1 MTTSKYPV
9 EFPEVKSGLDINTLP
24 TAGYTTDPAIKKQV
38 DAALEAYK
46 QQTDALEQ
54 RFAQPNW
61 FKVAAGFAKPQ
72 LGGFLA
78 SLGSA
83 SEAMGE
89 QQEAQRAI
97 MPTIARMRSEIAAKQ
112 AGFEVRMK
120 QQELFNQWQKT
131 GKPMDATTFADITQY
146 GADTDVAKTAKSYYD
161 AAQKGLEITREAVG
175 AMGKDPLMPLEDWT
189 KFQLRPDADQTSIQK
204 KQNEFESALNAA
216 KPPQI
221 DQAQWNAMSRYEKM
235 EESAS
240 YARAQR
246 ESGMGA
252 ETAVQQQATQAP
264 TRLSLLGSI
273 RDLAMG
279 VGLGTVKGP
288 DGKEITGQQ
297 QMAALLNYFGGNNPF
312 EVLARAAADGKL
324 SERLA
329 DIDRYARQSNM
340 SPEAKDNFQKLSKLL
355 AENQV
360 NLRNGAINPTDQ
372 FSALQQAG
380 SPNIGNSQT
389 ALVSLVDLMGH
400 GEKNAID
407 KYRYILDNKVPFR
420 QLGVDAG
427 YLEKQRQYAEEH
439 RRIATS
445 NPLVNTPSWYN
456 PAGGAKSAS
465 QAAPQPSAAPSAK
478 STSPQAPAKRPAKRE
493 FGDKTYYLQ
502 PDGSYDT
509 VEGGGRP

>member
-1 MTTSKYPV
+1 
-9 EFPEVKSGLDINTLP
+9 
-24 TAGYTTDPAIKKQV
+24 
-38 DAALEAYK
+38 
-46 QQTDALEQ
+46 
-54 RFAQPNW
+54 
-61 FKVAAGFAKPQ
+61 
-72 LGGFLA
+72 
-78 SLGSA
+78 
-83 SEAMGE
+83 
-89 QQEAQRAI
+89 
-97 MPTIARMRSEIAAKQ
+97 
-112 AGFEVRMK
+112 
-120 QQELFNQWQKT
+120 
-131 GKPMDATTFADITQY
+131 
-146 GADTDVAKTAKSYYD
+146 
-161 AAQKGLEITREAVG
+161 
-175 AMGKDPLMPLEDWT
+175 
-189 KFQLRPDADQTSIQK
+189 LRPDADQTSIQK

-465 QAAPQPSAAPSAK
+465 QAASQPSA
-478 STSPQAPAKRPAKRE
+478 PQAPASAPQATKRSNRIE
-493 FGDKTYYLQ
+493 
-502 PDGSYDT
+502 GSNGNFWERQGNKWVDT
-509 VEGGGRP
+509 GEKVKP